1 MPPTN
6 VESADVRR
14 DDAGML
20 RWVALLLIATLAAPA
35 AAQGS
40 RQIRVAVDFRQTA
53 EQSRDAVQGGGSVII
68 TERGSVR
75 PRAGV
80 GAEST
85 ERRIRRSSGIF
96 TLVQDGGES
105 TLTVANQIPVQ
116 QIAFYRDYATGA
128 GYVATGVTF
137 RDVGTSLKVQASLLP
152 GNQIRV
158 RLTPR
163 ISYLSADA
171 AGIVEFTEAA
181 TELVVPS
188 GRAVVLAGTT
198 TETHAVLRQILGVS
212 RERATGEST
221 VVLTATAQ

>member
-1 MPPTN
+1 
-6 VESADVRR
+6 
-14 DDAGML
+14 ML
-20 RWVALLLIATLAAPA
+20 RWVVFLLVATVAAPL

-40 RQIRVAVDFRQTA
+40 RQIRVAVDFRQTV

-80 GAEST
+80 GVEST
-85 ERRIRRSSGIF
+85 ERRVRRSSGVF

-105 TLTVANQIPVQ
+105 TLTVAAQIPVQ

-128 GYVATGVTF
+128 GYVATGITF
-137 RDVGTSLKVQASLLP
+137 RDVGTSLKVQAGLLP
-152 GNQIRV
+152 GNQVRV

-163 ISYLSADA
+163 ISYVAADA
-171 AGIVEFTEAA
+171 AGVVEFTEAA

-188 GRAVVLAGTT
+188 GRPVVLTGST
-198 TETHAVLRQILGVS
+198 TETHAVLRQLLGVS
-212 RERATGEST
+212 RERSGGDSL
-221 VVLTATAQ
+221 VVLTATVQ